1 MVSLA
6 SGTLEDKLRFCF
18 RAMDNKGNGHLT
30 VSELVNLVRAF
41 INHGSNLSI
50 AEALGQIEQFGS
62 DVVTVRKYLNMDVVN
77 DIKKAIGSTGA
88 SLVVTQQERRT
99 LWSNMVSLQMRK
111 LNPGSDRG

>member
-1 MVSLA
+1 
-6 SGTLEDKLRFCF
+6 
-18 RAMDNKGNGHLT
+18 MDNKGNGHLT

-77 DIKKAIGSTGA
+77 DIKKAIGSTGGIA
-88 SLVVTQQERRT
+88 CSDTART
-99 LWSNMVSLQMRK
+99 TEHYGQIWYIYRCKN
-111 LNPGSDRG
+111 